1 MPVIGYA
8 RVSTGEQT
16 ADPQIAEL
24 RAAGC
29 HRIETEQG
37 SGADRRRPV
46 LRRLIEEIRPGDTL
60 IVVRIDRLARSVAHL
75 SEVVETL
82 SKRGAHFRSLNDPI
96 DTTTAQ
102 GMFSMQILGAVAELE
117 RNLIRERTKAGLASA
132 RLKGRVGGNPGLK
145 KRDPDILRKIRM
157 ARAEAFFERLE
168 SSSDQWLGHV
178 RALRPRLPWEDVTR
192 AINAALPRSAELWT
206 MERVKRAA
214 KAYVRDGL
222 LDESVLG
229 RAPSARGDDRLCVL
243 IAGIRRANPELT
255 LEAIA
260 RQLEAM
266 HERTARGGVKWQ
278 VSSVKMFLDRA
289 EANGIL

>member
-1 MPVIGYA
+1 MTVIGYA

-16 ADPQIAEL
+16 TDPQIAEL

-29 HRIETEQG
+29 ERIETEQG

-46 LRRLIEEIRPGDTL
+46 LRRLIEDIRPGDTL
-60 IVVRIDRLARSVAHL
+60 VVVRIDRLARSVAHL

-82 SKRGAHFRSLNDPI
+82 SQRGAHFRSLSDPI
-96 DTTTAQ
+96 DTTSPQ

-132 RLKGRVGGNPGLK
+132 RAKGRVGGNPGLK
-145 KRDPDILRKIRM
+145 TKDPDTLRKIRM
-157 ARAEAFFERLE
+157 ARSEAFFEQLE
-168 SSSDQWLGHV
+168 ATSDQWLGHV

-192 AINAALPRSAELWT
+192 AINTALPRSVEPWT
-206 MERVKRAA
+206 KERVKRAA
-214 KAYVRDGL
+214 EAYVRDGL
-222 LDESVLG
+222 LDKSVLG
-229 RAPSARGDDRLCVL
+229 RAPATRGDDRLCVL
-243 IAGIRRANPELT
+243 IAGIKRANSSLT
-255 LEAIA
+255 LEDIA

-266 HERTARGGVKWQ
+266 RERTPRGSAKWQ

-289 EANGIL
+289 KEAGLL